1 MDPGNKGS
9 YIAKYSK
16 IKNPWSTNSN
26 NNQFINYYIITD
38 DEEKDEEPS
47 RKQATDEVQHPIIN
61 ILWRVPP
68 APPVKLPTNNRVKP
82 KSYDRISETGSE
94 MWIAPSLRY
103 YLR

>member
-38 DEEKDEEPS
+38 DEEKDEDPS
-47 RKQATDEVQHPIIN
+47 RERATDEVQHRIIN
-61 ILWRVPP
+61 SLWRVPP
-68 APPVKLPTNNRVKP
+68 PHPVKLPTNNRVKL
-82 KSYDRISETGSE
+82 KSYDMLSRDGVGNVNRVIT
-94 MWIAPSLRY
+94 
-103 YLR
+103 